1 MRRSQRGKEEVIMQS
16 LDEIKRRIRSI
27 QTTSKITGA
36 MKLVATAKMKKL
48 MNQFKKI
55 NVFCQDFYHIIETLV
70 ESEPLDSKN
79 EPKRN
84 L

>member
-1 MRRSQRGKEEVIMQS
+1 MQS

-36 MKLVATAKMKKL
+36 MKLVATAKMKKI
-48 MNQFKKI
+48 MNQFKKV
-55 NVFCQDFYHIIETLV
+55 NSFCQEFYNIIEGLV
-70 ESEPLDSKN
+70 QSIPAPTKNKN
-79 EPKRN
+79 EIKNN

>member
-1 MRRSQRGKEEVIMQS
+1 MQS

-36 MKLVATAKMKKL
+36 MKLVATAKMKKV
-48 MNQFKKI
+48 MNQFKKVNI
-55 NVFCQDFYHIIETLV
+55 FCQDFYNIIEELV
-70 ESEPLDSKN
+70 QNVSPSTKN
-79 EPKRN
+79 KNQTKGN

>member
-1 MRRSQRGKEEVIMQS
+1 MQS

-48 MNQFKKI
+48 MNQFKMV
-55 NVFCQDFYHIIETLV
+55 NGFCQDFYNIIEELV
-70 ESEPLDSKN
+70 QSVPTAGETKN
-79 EPKRN
+79 DKKN
-84 L
+84 KL